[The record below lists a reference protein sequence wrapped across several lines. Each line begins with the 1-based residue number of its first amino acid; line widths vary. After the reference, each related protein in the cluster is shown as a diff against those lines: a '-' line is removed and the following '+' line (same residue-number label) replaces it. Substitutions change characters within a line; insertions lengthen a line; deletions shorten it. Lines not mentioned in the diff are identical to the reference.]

1 MMVPGKPYILHDHDF
16 EDFPQPDICL
26 EYLFDDEMLAFR
38 DCNETRPI
46 QCLNDTRN
54 LDTSVFETT
63 ACYQPSKLTPACLPL
78 PLEKNTHCN
87 FREDCTVGRLFQEFN
102 VYAVTLVGA
111 AFIYGIINI
120 IFIMCTVKYLLKKMT
135 NRVSSQ
141 DQNSSPNRMEP
152 RIQVYYTHL

>member
-1 MMVPGKPYILHDHDF
+1 M
-16 EDFPQPDICL
+16 Q
-26 EYLFDDEMLAFR
+26 
-38 DCNETRPI
+38 
-46 QCLNDTRN
+46 LNYHNDYSFWFGNLDTRN

-78 PLEKNTHCN
+78 PLEKNNHCKCCIFLLNLLHAHVKSNMELIHDKIQISNMKFSLTGN

-120 IFIMCTVKYLLKKMT
+120 IFIMW
-135 NRVSSQ
+135 
-141 DQNSSPNRMEP
+141 
-152 RIQVYYTHL
+152 